1 MKIVINSHNKSQ
13 IALNHLLESMKKH
26 EDFNTYDV
34 IIAIGGYYDYPDYKI
49 EKIDNITYIYCNHNS
64 IDYTGL
70 IALYELYRDND
81 EHYFYLHDTCR
92 VGDNFF
98 KKLKSIRLNGVAHV
112 KLNRNFSMNMG
123 VYGQNLIN
131 KFGYYLLTKK
141 NTDESRCMEFKKK
154 FEEDYLFNHSSEGY
168 VLDNYNGWN
177 YTGPTDY
184 YGTGVMRIVEYYPN
198 IDLYKIKANWGQ
210 TLQTGVWYLDN

>member
-13 IALNHLLESMKKH
+13 IALDHLLESMKKH
-26 EDFNTYDV
+26 EEFYTYDV

-49 EKIDNITYIYCNHNS
+49 EKVDNITYIYCNHNS

-70 IALYELYRDND
+70 IALYELYSKN
-81 EHYFYLHDTCR
+81 EEQYFYLHDTCR
-92 VGDNFF
+92 VGDDFF
-98 KKLKSIRLNGVAHV
+98 KKLKSLTLEGVAHV

-123 VYGQNLIN
+123 VYAQNLIN

-141 NTDESRCMEFKKK
+141 NTDESRCMEFKIH
-154 FEEDYLFNHSSEGY
+154 FEEDFIFNNSSEGY

-198 IDLYKIKANWGQ
+198 IDLYKMKANWGQ
-210 TLQTGVWYLDN
+210 NLETGIWYLEN